1 MKKQNRW
8 LLLLLLFISLHTLS
22 QTPQKIKITITDKKT
37 KEFLLGANVQWLNT
51 VVGATSDEHG
61 IAVLDV
67 MDSLPKA
74 IVVTYI
80 GYINDTIQ
88 INYPINI
95 SIELQPEIQLGEV
108 KIKGKRQTN
117 FISSI
122 NPIKTEKIE
131 AGELKKAACCNLS
144 ESFQTNASVDVNY
157 SDAVTGAKEIKLLG
171 LNGTYVQNLLEGVP
185 FMRGVTATFGLDN
198 IPAPWMKS
206 ISVSKGVPSVKNS
219 YEGITGSMNVEF
231 KSSFNDSTKLFF
243 DLFGNQNGR
252 IETNLLLNHK
262 INKKLGTMLMANGA
276 FVPLKQDMNKD
287 GFLDMPLMKQYN
299 LLNRWNYQGDKLEGQ
314 YMIKVLS
321 ENRIAGQTSIHHQQN
336 DSLPLYG
343 ININTKRVEAFAK
356 TGYIF
361 DDHGD
366 KSLGTQFSGVYHQQK
381 STYGFKQFDTK
392 QATFTGTVLYQTNIK
407 DNDNHMLV
415 GGANFVYDKI
425 DEQLDSVQIH
435 RNDIVPGFFAEYTFK
450 WNSKITLVS
459 GVRVDYHSRAGFQV
473 SPRIHAKFDLTTTT
487 TLRVAAGSGFRAP
500 NILTENQSLLASSR
514 NLVFQEN
521 PTKEVAWNY
530 GVSLTQKFNL
540 FNREGNFSVDFFRTD
555 FTKQAIID
563 IDNADNT
570 ATISKLKG
578 KSFSN
583 SLLVEFNFEILKGL
597 DLKTAYRLED
607 VRTTYHGVLLQ
618 KPLQALNKGL
628 VALSYKTPNQQWQF
642 DVNTNINGKRRLPNS
657 FESDAGKRY
666 SPRYVLLNAQIL
678 KYFKHAE
685 IFVGAENITN
695 FRQKNPILGTP
706 FSTLF
711 DTYQVFAP
719 ITGANVYGGFRIF
732 IN

>member
-1 MKKQNRW
+1 
-8 LLLLLLFISLHTLS
+8 
-22 QTPQKIKITITDKKT
+22 
-37 KEFLLGANVQWLNT
+37 
-51 VVGATSDEHG
+51 
-61 IAVLDV
+61 
-67 MDSLPKA
+67 
-74 IVVTYI
+74 
-80 GYINDTIQ
+80 
-88 INYPINI
+88 
-95 SIELQPEIQLGEV
+95 
-108 KIKGKRQTN
+108 
-117 FISSI
+117 
-122 NPIKTEKIE
+122 
-131 AGELKKAACCNLS
+131 LKKAACCNLS

-381 STYGFKQFDTK
+381 STYGFKLFDTK

-407 DNDNHMLV
+407 DNDNHIIV

-425 DEQLDSVQIH
+425 DEQLDSVQIQ
-435 RNDIVPGFFAEYTFK
+435 RNDIVPGFFTEYTFK

-514 NLVFQEN
+514 NLVFQST

-555 FTKQAIID
+555 FTKQAIVD